1 MKTDFSTISTP
12 NFWLQLPRAAT
23 RVASFCRSC
32 ATAVY
37 KGLANFVTNMQIGR
51 MESVLRGMSD
61 KELAQIGITRSEI
74 TQHAKFLVVYEY
86 DGL

>member
-1 MKTDFSTISTP
+1 MKTNFSTINIP

-23 RVASFCRSC
+23 SVASFCRSC
-32 ATAVY
+32 AIKVY

-61 KELAQIGITRSEI
+61 KELAQIGITRSGI
-74 TQHAKFLVVYEY
+74 TQHAKFLVVYKY